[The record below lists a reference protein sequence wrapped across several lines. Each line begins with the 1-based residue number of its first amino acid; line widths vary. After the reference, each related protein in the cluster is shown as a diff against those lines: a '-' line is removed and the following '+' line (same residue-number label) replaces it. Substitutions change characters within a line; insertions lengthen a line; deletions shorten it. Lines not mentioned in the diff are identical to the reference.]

1 MSDRPATPHPTT
13 KVSDAH
19 LIASTRAG
27 DCAAYEELYSR
38 HRKAAAAYA
47 RRFASCEV
55 DIDDLVA
62 EAFTNVLN
70 VLRKGAGPNEFF
82 RAYLLRSIK
91 HYACRNA
98 RQQQRTVLTD
108 MWDSLDL
115 AEPLRD
121 SATEAFDHHAVSA
134 AFKSLPERWQAVL
147 WHSEVEGEAPTT
159 IGRLLGLRPNSVSA
173 LAYRAREGLR
183 IAYIQAHITTMSD
196 EACRKHAAKLG
207 AYTRGKLAPGET
219 TAMRGHLNDCERCKS
234 LYLELTDVASAIRA
248 VIAPLLLGP
257 PMANYL
263 LHTQGPAAQA
273 AHLPRIPHEAK
284 WTSGKVLIGKATA
297 GVMLGAGALTLTFSG
312 THQTAVPRASG
323 TVAQPWIP
331 LTARAPGAPSPVPAL
346 SLPHPAA
353 DVPMTMVAESSKA
366 TPAHPAAVSDGP
378 APSSSSSSSSSSASS
393 ASAPPSHNAAP
404 KATPSASGAPAPH
417 HTPTAS
423 ASTVPTASTRAS
435 PAAQANR
442 SRAQALPSAPPSTT
456 QWTWEKNSLRS
467 TTETRRTTTSST
479 STPRSGTPVQT
490 SHTDVTSRT
499 ERHEA
504 THTRGTMTR

>member
-1 MSDRPATPHPTT
+1 MSDRPATPQPSTE
-13 KVSDAH
+13 VSDAH

-62 EAFTNVLN
+62 EAFTNVLH
-70 VLRKGAGPNEFF
+70 VIRKGAGPTEFF

-91 HYACRNA
+91 HYAFRNA

-108 MWDSLDL
+108 VWDSHDL

-121 SATEAFDHHAVSA
+121 STTEAFDQHAVSA

-183 IAYIQAHITTMSD
+183 IAYLQAHITTMSD

-219 TAMRGHLNDCERCKS
+219 TAVRGHLDDCERCKS
-234 LYLELTDVASAIRA
+234 LYLELTDIASAIRA
-248 VIAPLLLGP
+248 VILPLLLGP
-257 PMANYL
+257 SMANYL
-263 LHTQGPAAQA
+263 LHTQGPTAQA
-273 AHLPRIPHEAK
+273 AHLPHILHEAK

-312 THQTAVPRASG
+312 TPETAAPRASG
-323 TVAQPWIP
+323 TVEQPWMP
-331 LTARAPGAPSPVPAL
+331 PTAPAPGAPSPIPTL

-353 DVPMTMVAESSKA
+353 DVPMAMLTESPKA
-366 TPAHPAAVSDGP
+366 TPAHRELVSDGP
-378 APSSSSSSSSSSASS
+378 ASSASVPQS
-393 ASAPPSHNAAP
+393 DNAAP
-404 KATPSASGAPAPH
+404 TATPSASGTRVPH

-423 ASTVPTASTRAS
+423 ASTVPTASTRAR
-435 PAAQANR
+435 PATQENR
-442 SRAQALPSAPPSTT
+442 GRPQALPSATPSTT
-456 QWTWEKNSLRS
+456 QWTWETNSVRS
-467 TTETRRTTTSST
+467 TTETRRTTTTSVST
-479 STPRSGTPVQT
+479 STPVSETHVQT
-490 SHTDVTSRT
+490 SHTAAISRT
-499 ERHEA
+499 DRYEV
-504 THTRGTMTR
+504 THMRRVTTR